1 MEKKKRSIWKKVLAF
16 ILFVALV
23 AGLASLPLLTEST
36 EEETQQA
43 SILSDTPQYRT
54 IDETISAA
62 GYLETPEYESAE
74 IPSGVT
80 VTELLVQNG
89 DYVTAGQAI
98 AKVDQVSVMNAVL
111 EVQDTLDTLQESI
124 RSKSSSISSGAV
136 WVDEDGTMYVG
147 SSKIADS
154 KLADYAE
161 YISLTAQH
169 EEYEALLLELF
180 KLNQSGTVTAPCD
193 GIVDS
198 LDTSLVVSTS
208 SGDNGSVHISLLAVN
223 TPSGNGEED
232 DGITYSAAVGVINS
246 IDEDTGSWDL
256 LMNPAYFSVA
266 DFRNTGADTTIT
278 SMTEEATRSAGTVF
292 VFSGEEWSVVQEI
305 KPGDILL
312 FAYGDD
318 GSQWIIKLGS
328 TSEQIEEPT
337 DPTFPDGDS
346 GDSGFSGG
354 GFSGGSFSG
363 GTQSSASDESSY
375 SLSETVVCNVLPMDT
390 ITITATVDESD
401 ITKIDVGMEASI
413 TLYALPDQELTAAV
427 TEISKFGSSS
437 GGSSKFTITLE
448 LPYAE
453 NLLPG
458 MNGSVVFT
466 TNSNENVLSVPV
478 AALVDQ
484 GTKSVIYTALDE
496 KTGAL
501 TAPVEVELGVSDGTY
516 VQILSGLDVGDEI
529 FYSYYDT
536 LDLPEELKNI

>member
-232 DGITYSAAVGVINS
+232 DGITYNAAVGVINS

-337 DPTFPDGDS
+337 DPTFPGGDS

-375 SLSETVVCNVLPMDT
+375 SLSEMVVCNVLPMDT

-516 VQILSGLDVGDEI
+516 VQILSGLDVDDEI

>member
-43 SILSDTPQYRT
+43 SILSDTAQYRT

-337 DPTFPDGDS
+337 DPTFPGGDS

-375 SLSETVVCNVLPMDT
+375 SLSEMVVCNVLPMDT

-516 VQILSGLDVGDEI
+516 VQILSGLDVDDEI

>member
-16 ILFVALV
+16 ILFAALV

-43 SILSDTPQYRT
+43 SILSDAVQYRT

-246 IDEDTGSWDL
+246 IDEDTGCWDL

-266 DFRNTGADTTIT
+266 DFQNTGADTTIT

-346 GDSGFSGG
+346 GGG

-363 GTQSSASDESSY
+363 GTQSSASEESSY

-401 ITKIDVGMEASI
+401 ITKIDVGMEASV

-478 AALVDQ
+478 AALADQ
-484 GTKSVIYTALDE
+484 GTKSVIYTAIDE

-501 TAPVEVELGVSDGTY
+501 TSPVEVELGVSDGTY
-516 VQILSGLDVGDEI
+516 VQILSGLDAGDEI